1 MPSVLNPQTDHGI
14 YFALIYN
21 KAPLVQN
28 KRVQQHRQS
37 NSPAADV
44 LELTQSTTIRSIRNC
59 PLSLAVLLLCHYLC
73 LSYSLYNGRCN
84 CARSRCHFY
93 EFLYIQGSPALY
105 IIPIRTYTHS
115 SSGGKTNITRALIQV
130 WRHPIRRKHSD
141 CWH

>member
-59 PLSLAVLLLCHYLC
+59 PLSLAVLLLCYYLC
-73 LSYSLYNGRCN
+73 
-84 CARSRCHFY
+84 
-93 EFLYIQGSPALY
+93 
-105 IIPIRTYTHS
+105 
-115 SSGGKTNITRALIQV
+115 V
-130 WRHPIRRKHSD
+130 
-141 CWH
+141 